1 MVASRE
7 YVLQRLDKQ
16 YINKIK
22 ENFNPKLEQELNKR
36 VTEKLIEKRDFST
49 LVIFNIIFPQFF
61 SRKAQLNKAGTY
73 FSEGYASLEAL
84 IEGSKIEGETIDNIP
99 EGVRNEYIEPLI
111 KVSEKIGDF
120 VNKVRQKSDEITP
133 RELTDKEINDA
144 AIEVYGNINGLAKMY
159 SAIGDVSLQLMDIAY
174 INQQIPK
181 IIRKNMVKIWDVWK
195 DEMPY
200 LLEHLFP
207 DIPK

>member
-1 MVASRE
+1 
-7 YVLQRLDKQ
+7 
-16 YINKIK
+16 
-22 ENFNPKLEQELNKR
+22 
-36 VTEKLIEKRDFST
+36 
-49 LVIFNIIFPQFF
+49 
-61 SRKAQLNKAGTY
+61 
-73 FSEGYASLEAL
+73 
-84 IEGSKIEGETIDNIP
+84 
-99 EGVRNEYIEPLI
+99 
-111 KVSEKIGDF
+111 
-120 VNKVRQKSDEITP
+120 
-133 RELTDKEINDA
+133 
-144 AIEVYGNINGLAKMY
+144 MY